1 MDTFEG
7 ILFGNA
13 WQTSVT
19 GVLSF
24 SLYARTHEMYEWNRC
39 AQRWVPI

>member
-24 SLYARTHEMYEWNRC
+24 SLYARTHEMYDETD
-39 AQRWVPI
+39 VHKDEFL